1 MTALCYAFAQSQLV
15 GLMFFILWTR
25 LDGSYAF
32 AFA

>member
-1 MTALCYAFAQSQLV
+1 MTALSSAFAQSWLV

-25 LDGSYAF
+25 LDGSYAL